1 MTSDSIIGV
10 DRTFNLGPCFL
21 TCMVYQNHNLIRKH
35 TKSSP
40 IMLGPMFLHWDGLYS
55 TYCDFF
61 CKIRSALGFHIPEEK
76 IVFGSDE
83 EQAMI
88 NAIKTAFP
96 KAQHILCT
104 RHLKE
109 NAQRNLSAQNVPEK
123 SRSRVI
129 SAIFGSTGLIY
140 SYSRVEIHEYYKTN
154 SSIRRLHTGVN

>member
-1 MTSDSIIGV
+1 
-10 DRTFNLGPCFL
+10 
-21 TCMVYQNHNLIRKH
+21 
-35 TKSSP
+35 
-40 IMLGPMFLHWDGLYS
+40 MLGPMFLHWDACSLPTAS
-55 TYCDFF
+55 FF

-129 SAIFGSTGLIY
+129 SAIFGSAGLIY

-154 SSIRRLHTGVN
+154 LK